1 MDRPFV
7 RVFISG
13 PYTQGNQM
21 ENMRAALDAAEK
33 CLDAGLAPFVPHLS
47 GFWHFV
53 YPHEYETWM
62 VYDFAWLEL
71 CDLVLRLP
79 GESDGADREVNLA
92 RSCNI
97 PVLYSVEE
105 VEAFVDRVFPQRR
118 YVTPERE

>member
-1 MDRPFV
+1 
-7 RVFISG
+7 
-13 PYTQGNQM
+13 M

-53 YPHEYETWM
+53 YPHDYESWM

-79 GESDGADREVNLA
+79 GESDGADWEVDLA
-92 RSCNI
+92 RSQNI

-105 VEAFVDRVFPQRR
+105 VEAFVDRTFPERQ
-118 YVTPERE
+118 YVTSGRE